1 MDTLT
6 QYEQQPSGIGR
17 PAERVDMNARMEDVT
32 GLRWHDVVERARR
45 GNVAPPRRVEKSD
58 DEWRSQLTQ
67 EQYDVTRRKGTERPF
82 SSELCGLFEPGR
94 YHCICCDTPLFD
106 STTKFDSRTGW
117 PSFTAPLALDV
128 VAYHLDT
135 SHGMER
141 IETTCNVCDAHL
153 GHVFPDGP
161 PPTGLRYCI
170 NAVALRKAESSE

>member
-1 MDTLT
+1 VN
-6 QYEQQPSGIGR
+6 G
-17 PAERVDMNARMEDVT
+17 MNTPETSSSSV
-32 GLRWHDVVERARR
+32 LRWSQVLELARR

-58 DEWRSQLTQ
+58 AEWRAALTD
-67 EQYDVTRRKGTERPF
+67 EQYDVARRKGTERAF

-106 STTKFDSRTGW
+106 SFSKFDSRTGW
-117 PSFTAPLALDV
+117 PSFTAPLSPDV

-135 SHGMER
+135 SHGMQR

-161 PPTGLRYCI
+161 PPTGLRFCI
-170 NAVALRKAESSE
+170 NAVSLRKARSIE